1 MVVSCAL
8 AIIAPFHIFLLAYA
22 ILGPLHYLTEIS
34 WLHDR
39 DYFAPRRWVMVAAVA
54 MAVLLYG
61 FAMKT
66 SPVYEIGFVWFA
78 FATAA
83 IAVFVRSSVNVI
95 ALSLVAGAAIA
106 LSSSTRTYAIAAY
119 LLVTIV
125 HVFLFTAV
133 FILFGAIK
141 SRSRTG
147 LLSLAVMIGCAVV
160 CFVPLP
166 ALIAPG
172 ARIRDLYGNFEQ
184 LNQLLGARDV
194 YASQA
199 GVAIM
204 RVITFAYL
212 YHYLN
217 WFSKTSVIRWHEVS
231 RVRASAIVAL
241 WLGGVAVYAYDYRIG
256 FAVFYAG
263 SMAHV
268 LLEFPLNFRSFAGVM
283 VSARGALGRGATAER
298 SASAGRS
305 RKPST
310 KRGSSARPA
319 GA

>member
-8 AIIAPFHIFLLAYA
+8 AIVAPFHTFLLAYA

-34 WLHDR
+34 WLHDH
-39 DYFAPRRWVMVAAVA
+39 DYFAPRRWVPVAGVA

-66 SPVYEIGFVWFA
+66 APVYEIGFVWFA

-83 IAVFVRSSVNVI
+83 VAVFVRNSVNVI

-106 LSSSTRTYAIAAY
+106 FSSSTRTYAIAAY

-125 HVFLFTAV
+125 HVFFFTAL

-147 LLSLAVMIGCAVV
+147 LLSLAVMIACAVV
-160 CFVPLP
+160 CFVPMP

-172 ARIRDLYGNFEQ
+172 VRIRDLYGNFEQ
-184 LNQLLGARDV
+184 LNLLLGARDV
-194 YASQA
+194 YASRA
-199 GVAIM
+199 GTAIM
-204 RVITFAYL
+204 RVIAFAYL

-217 WFSKTSVIRWHEVS
+217 WFSKTSIIRWHEVS

-241 WLGGVAVYAYDYRIG
+241 WLAGVAVYAYDYRIG

-283 VSARGALGRGATAER
+283 VSARGALGRGAA
-298 SASAGRS
+298 
-305 RKPST
+305 KPST
-310 KRGSSARPA
+310 RRGSAARHA

>member
-8 AIIAPFHIFLLAYA
+8 AIVAPFHTFLLAYA

-34 WLHDR
+34 WLHDH
-39 DYFAPRRWVMVAAVA
+39 DYFAPRRWVAVAGVA

-66 SPVYEIGFVWFA
+66 APVYEIGFVWFA

-83 IAVFVRSSVNVI
+83 VAVFVRNSVNVI

-106 LSSSTRTYAIAAY
+106 FSSSTRTYAIAAY

-125 HVFLFTAV
+125 HVFFFTAL

-147 LLSLAVMIGCAVV
+147 LLSLAVMIACAVV
-160 CFVPLP
+160 CFVPMP

-184 LNQLLGARDV
+184 LNLLLGARDV

-199 GVAIM
+199 GTAIM
-204 RVITFAYL
+204 RVIAFAYL

-217 WFSKTSVIRWHEVS
+217 WFSKTSIIRWHEVS

-241 WLGGVAVYAYDYRIG
+241 WLAGVAVYAYDYRIG

-268 LLEFPLNFRSFAGVM
+268 LLEFPLNFRSVAGVM
-283 VSARGALGRGATAER
+283 VSARGAVGRGVA
-298 SASAGRS
+298 
-305 RKPST
+305 KPST
-310 KRGSSARPA
+310 RRGSSARPA